1 MPAQSVF
8 HEGFHESDRRTME
21 MVLGGSGMEVLGGL
35 VAILLAILGLAEIVP
50 VSLAAVAVIAL
61 GVAFLAQGATVAS
74 RYTQLVERMG
84 GSMHKSVD
92 LARGI
97 TTEFVGGIAGIV
109 FGVIALLGM
118 APLTMIA
125 VALLVYGATLFL
137 SSDETGR
144 LGELK
149 VLEGT
154 EDKGH
159 QFFHVAAS
167 AAPGGKILLGLGTMV
182 LGILSLVMV
191 GELPL
196 TLALVGVL
204 CVGAALLFSG
214 TAIAG
219 RLMSLFR

>member
-1 MPAQSVF
+1 
-8 HEGFHESDRRTME
+8 ME
-21 MVLGGSGMEVLGGL
+21 MVLGGSSMEALGGVL
-35 VAILLAILGLAEIVP
+35 AILLAILGLGGIVP
-50 VSLAAVAVIAL
+50 MYLAAVAVIAL
-61 GVAFLAQGATVAS
+61 GVAFLAQGGSIAA
-74 RYTQLVERMG
+74 RYTQIVERMG

-97 TTEFVGGIAGIV
+97 TTEFIGGIAGIV
-109 FGVIALLGM
+109 FGVLALLGI

-125 VALLVYGATLFL
+125 VALLTYGATLFL

-149 VLEGT
+149 VLEHAD
-154 EDKGH
+154 EEKGH
-159 QFFHVAAS
+159 QFFHIAAA
-167 AAPGGKILLGLGTMV
+167 AAPGGKVLLGLGSMV
-182 LGILSLVMV
+182 LGILALVMV

-196 TLALVGVL
+196 TLALVGLL
-204 CVGAALLFSG
+204 CVGGALLFSG